1 MTKKIAVFSNGQQD
15 EYKGRRDVKAAWQL
29 TLPNGGTVS
38 GHSYDRASAEKTA
51 RSHISQNSP
60 AHYPHARGLRTCHYA
75 MYWEKIARKQGK
87 TVKQLVAEGRAEN
100 EAFAA
105 KCKIEIIDL

>member
-1 MTKKIAVFSNGQQD
+1 MTKKIAVFSNGHRD
-15 EYKGRRDVKAAWQL
+15 GYKGQRDVKAAWQV
-29 TLPNGGTVS
+29 TFPNGGTES
-38 GHSYDRASAEKTA
+38 GHSYDRTAAAKTA

-75 MYWEKIARKQGK
+75 MYWEKIARKAGK
-87 TVKQLVAEGRAEN
+87 TVKQLVAEGKAQN

-105 KCKIEIIDL
+105 LCKIEIIDL